1 MIKVIIFDADGMAL
15 EQERPSVFLS
25 RDYGISTDQ
34 LNTFFDG
41 PFQECLIGKAD
52 LKEAI
57 SPYLSKWGWN
67 KGIEAFL
74 KLWFTRE
81 VYVNKEIL
89 KYIKYFKNKGI
100 QCFLATN
107 QEKYRFQYMLNEL
120 NLKDIFDKTYSST
133 NLGCKKP
140 SYDFF
145 KKLLKDLKDIK
156 KEEILFWDDRPKNI
170 EEARTF
176 GFNAELF
183 TSVKD
188 FREKMIQYK
197 I

>member
-25 RDYGISTDQ
+25 RDYGISIDQ

-81 VYVNKEIL
+81 VHVNKEIL
-89 KYIKYFKNKGI
+89 EYIKYFKSKGI

-107 QEKYRFQYMLNEL
+107 QEKYRFQYMLDMLDFKE
-120 NLKDIFDKTYSST
+120 IFDKTYSST
-133 NLGCKKP
+133 NLGYKKT
-140 SYDFF
+140 SREFLSKIF
-145 KKLLKDLKDIK
+145 NDLGDIK
-156 KEEILFWDDRPKNI
+156 KEEILFWDDRLKNI
-170 EEARTF
+170 EEAKKF

-183 TSVKD
+183 ISMEDLK
-188 FREKMIQYK
+188 EKMVEYK
-197 I
+197 L